1 MNTSVSAVS
10 ASLPLRP
17 PPRLRCR
24 TRPASRPVQIGLPG
38 LLEGRK
44 NLVEALRAQVGERLE
59 RAGVASDLVVADHG
73 SLSVGGGPDIMP

>member
-1 MNTSVSAVS
+1 MNTSLSAVS

-17 PPRLRCR
+17 PPHPPGV
-24 TRPASRPVQIGLPG
+24 PAVQIGLPG
-38 LLEGRK
+38 PLEGRK
-44 NLVEALRAQVGERLE
+44 ELLEPLRAQAGERLD